1 MATPTPTPATADEP
15 AGRPAVPLWTR
26 DFRYYFTARLVS
38 LLGDAMLPVALMYG
52 VVSLGYGASGVGYV
66 LASQMLP
73 LAVFVLFGGVLA
85 DRFTPR
91 RMMIGA
97 DALRLLVQ
105 GCAAASFAVGHPP
118 LWLLMGLAALSG
130 TATAAFQ
137 PGVASVVP
145 QVAVDLQR
153 ANATLRIAEAIATMG
168 GPTLAA
174 LLLAVGDVATVLAL
188 DAGTF
193 AVSGLC
199 LLMLRLA
206 PVPRP
211 ARKASTWR
219 NLVEGWHEFRS
230 RTWLW
235 AVIVVWVVN
244 GLVAFG
250 PIRPVTTV
258 LVTGA
263 YGAAGLGA
271 VWTAFGAGNVL
282 GGLLGVRL
290 RPARP
295 LAAGA
300 TAMLVWA
307 LMPLSNALALPLWGR
322 AACFAAGGA
331 AWAFWSVMWATSVQS
346 HVPGEVLNRVYAYD
360 VAGSLIAFP
369 AGQAL
374 AGPVSELLGAR
385 TAQTASAVVATASFV
400 VLLLVR
406 AVRTLPRADRPRPAA
421 APAPEPADA

>member
-1 MATPTPTPATADEP
+1 MATSVH
-15 AGRPAVPLWTR
+15 RPANRAAAPLWTR

-73 LAVFVLFGGVLA
+73 LAIFVLFGGVLA

-91 RMMIGA
+91 RMMMGA
-97 DALRLLVQ
+97 DAVRLVVQ
-105 GCAAASFAVGHPP
+105 GCAAASFATGHPP

-145 QVAVDLQR
+145 QVASDIQR
-153 ANATLRIAEAIATMG
+153 ANATLRVAEAIATMA

-174 LLLAVGDVATVLAL
+174 LLLAIGDVATVLAL

-206 PVPRP
+206 AVPRP
-211 ARKASTWR
+211 AQKASTWR

-230 RTWLW
+230 RTWLCV
-235 AVIVVWVVN
+235 VIGVWIVN
-244 GLVAFG
+244 GLTTFG
-250 PIRPVTTV
+250 PIRPLTTL
-258 LVTGA
+258 LVAGT
-263 YGAAGLGA
+263 YGSTGLGV

-282 GGLLGVRL
+282 GGLIGVRL

-307 LMPLSNALALPLWGR
+307 LMPLSNALALPLWSR
-322 AACFAAGGA
+322 AVCFVVGGA

-346 HVPGEVLNRVYAYD
+346 HIPGEVLNRVYAYD

-374 AGPVSELLGAR
+374 AGPISELLGAR
-385 TAQTASAVVATASFV
+385 NAQGASVAIATVSFI
-400 VLLLVR
+400 VLLLIP
-406 AVRTLPRADRPRPAA
+406 AVRTLPRAERAQHATEPQ
-421 APAPEPADA
+421 PEPADKQ

>member
-1 MATPTPTPATADEP
+1 MAASVPKTTDST
-15 AGRPAVPLWTR
+15 AVPLWTR

-38 LLGDAMLPVALMYG
+38 LFGDAMLPVALMYG
-52 VVSLGYGASGVGYV
+52 VIQLGYGASGVGYV

-91 RMMIGA
+91 RMMMGA
-97 DALRLLVQ
+97 DAVRLVVQ
-105 GCAAASFAVGHPP
+105 GCAAAAFALGHPP
-118 LWLLMGLAALSG
+118 LLLLMALAALSG

-145 QVAVDLQR
+145 QVASDIQR
-153 ANATLRIAEAIATMG
+153 ANAALRVAEAIATMA

-193 AVSGLC
+193 AISGLC

-211 ARKASTWR
+211 ARKESTWR

-230 RTWLW
+230 RTWLCV
-235 AVIVVWVVN
+235 VIGVWIIN
-244 GLVAFG
+244 GLTTFG
-250 PIRPVTTV
+250 PIRPLTTL
-258 LVTGA
+258 LVTDSFGA
-263 YGAAGLGA
+263 TGLGV

-282 GGLLGVRL
+282 GGLIGVKL
-290 RPARP
+290 RPSRP

-307 LMPLSNALALPLWGR
+307 LMPLSNALDLPLWSR
-322 AACFAAGGA
+322 AVCFVTGGA

-374 AGPVSELLGAR
+374 AGPISELLGAR
-385 TAQTASAVVATASFV
+385 NAQTTSVVIATLSFV
-400 VLLLVR
+400 ALLLVP
-406 AVRTLPRADRPRPAA
+406 AVRNLPRAERPTRTT
-421 APAPEPADA
+421 APRAETAET